1 MTSDAPNPFIYG
13 SPDGSWRSRRAARV
27 GARGARAP
35 LERVAKADLAPVR
48 LALIDLAITG
58 YFGFLAW
65 AIFASGSGADPTTP
79 AEAWAIVGFTV
90 LVLVGLL
97 VGFGHFL
104 LQYVGLLG
112 VLYARS
118 EGEGGGWEMG
128 PRWGFILRHRAR
140 LGRGEGL
147 TVAVSELPPS
157 RRGGRNYGKY
167 RWTVQSSSDEVA
179 FRSPVGLSATV
190 RKQITAWAEAHAV
203 SVTLE
208 ADPPA

>member
-1 MTSDAPNPFIYG
+1 VA
-13 SPDGSWRSRRAARV
+13 
-27 GARGARAP
+27 GAGASGAKQP

-58 YFGFLAW
+58 YFGFLVW

-79 AEAWAIVGFTV
+79 AEAWAIAGFTV

-118 EGEGGGWEMG
+118 AGGGWEIG
-128 PRWGFILRHRAR
+128 PRWGFVLRHRAR
-140 LGRGEGL
+140 LDRGEGL
-147 TVAVSELPPS
+147 TVVVDELPPS

-167 RWTVQSSSDEVA
+167 RWTVRSSSDEVS
-179 FRSPVGLSATV
+179 FRTPVGLSTIV
-190 RKQITAWAEAHAV
+190 REQITAWAEAHAV
-203 SVTLE
+203 SVTFE